1 MDRNT
6 RKLTRASSSS
16 PSASLQRL
24 LSMQTQMKGITRC
37 HDSITGLF
45 VWKKN
50 IILYHAIF
58 LFRLPWLFIQHL
70 QHHFAQQ
77 QLFLLSCLH
86 KTFQEH
92 FRCKINNFPCVP
104 FYVSTFSLRTKH
116 KKNRRQSSN
125 EQLNLLSFR
134 HQDKGPHFF
143 VDWKSVVFTTVADS
157 SKSWQSIT
165 SPSLSSCLLASGHS
179 WLPSSILLLDKLD
192 SWQDKRGGG
201 KGNCSKNTR
210 RSWKTCQAIDWR
222 HKIKRQA
229 RSSQYDPGVVASPRT
244 RGSPLYTTTTQR
256 KTSHSHRTSN
266 NVTTKAKMTRSRIND
281 RKEKTSD
288 RILEAELICFG

>member
-92 FRCKINNFPCVP
+92 FRCKRNNFPCVP

-165 SPSLSSCLLASGHS
+165 SPSLSSCLWSLLTPFVNSLAWQT
-179 WLPSSILLLDKLD
+179 WLMARQERRWERKLQQKHKKIVKDVSSDRLETQNQETGTFITVWPWGCCL
-192 SWQDKRGGG
+192 
-201 KGNCSKNTR
+201 SKN
-210 RSWKTCQAIDWR
+210 
-222 HKIKRQA
+222 KRQSLIHNNYPKKNKSF
-229 RSSQYDPGVVASPRT
+229 SS
-244 RGSPLYTTTTQR
+244 
-256 KTSHSHRTSN
+256 
-266 NVTTKAKMTRSRIND
+266 NV
-281 RKEKTSD
+281 
-288 RILEAELICFG
+288 